1 MRQEMERIKNV
12 FKSDVVKVVAL
23 LAAMWVIVELLNG
36 CTGGGEY
43 ALAMGVMVGAA
54 GGKHIAGEPLTLPQT
69 VQRAVQEQPYEI
81 TLMPHTA
88 ATDGFYLAKLKK
100 R

>member
-54 GGKHIAGEPLTLPQT
+54 GG
-69 VQRAVQEQPYEI
+69 R
-81 TLMPHTA
+81 
-88 ATDGFYLAKLKK
+88 
-100 R
+100 